1 MHIAEQG
8 EGLPV
13 VLCHGFPELWYSWRH
28 QLPALAA
35 AGYYAIAPDQRGY
48 GRTDR
53 PAAVGDYDMPHLTGD
68 LLGLLDAIG
77 EELAVVVGH
86 DWGALVAWELALRA
100 PHRVS
105 AVVGLSVAFTPR
117 SPSPPTE
124 LMRAAAGDHFFYILY
139 FQEVGPADRELAE
152 DPRRTIA
159 RTLWSACGDAA
170 NGSIRRLSRRG
181 TRYLDILSDPPAE
194 LPPWLSAA
202 DIERYASEFARTGF
216 TGALNWYR
224 NIDRNWEISEG
235 LRGKHVTVPALFV
248 AGERDPVLRMVP
260 PDAMDEWVSDLRGKI
275 LIPGAGHWIQQESP
289 QEVNAALIRFLAT
302 LPSSA

>member
-1 MHIAEQG
+1 MRARYSFEALGHRTIDGHVCSPGSGAERPGGDLVSRARQVRHRVVATNGISMHIAEQG

-159 RTLWSACGDAA
+159 RTLWSA
-170 NGSIRRLSRRG
+170 
-181 TRYLDILSDPPAE
+181 
-194 LPPWLSAA
+194 
-202 DIERYASEFARTGF
+202 
-216 TGALNWYR
+216 
-224 NIDRNWEISEG
+224 
-235 LRGKHVTVPALFV
+235 
-248 AGERDPVLRMVP
+248 
-260 PDAMDEWVSDLRGKI
+260 
-275 LIPGAGHWIQQESP
+275 
-289 QEVNAALIRFLAT
+289 
-302 LPSSA
+302 